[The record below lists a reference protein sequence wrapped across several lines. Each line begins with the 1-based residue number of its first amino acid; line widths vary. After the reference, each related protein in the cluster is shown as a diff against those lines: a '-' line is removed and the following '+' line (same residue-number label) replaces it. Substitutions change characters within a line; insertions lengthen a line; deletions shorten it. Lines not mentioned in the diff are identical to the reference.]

1 MNETSTVCSAA
12 YRECVAGVNAW
23 QGRKENTLGS
33 GCLNELFS
41 VERDGYARN
50 SVRSDSLFKERFREA
65 RSKHRWYREKNA
77 LCTLSVAE
85 CVFVMSRV
93 KRGRSDARLFGDEK
107 RC

>member
-1 MNETSTVCSAA
+1 M
-12 YRECVAGVNAW
+12 
-23 QGRKENTLGS
+23 
-33 GCLNELFS
+33 NELFS